1 MLNSEKIA
9 NLCYEANRILRMAIA
24 EDPGPHWCWL
34 DQKKSEST
42 IAGVEFRKANPKV
55 TSEEMHVNWMK
66 TADPLHPQFRDYK
79 DLPKAQKA
87 KDKLFLVIVDFLLRQ
102 E

>member
-1 MLNSEKIA
+1 MLSSERIA
-9 NLCYEANRILRMAIA
+9 SLCHEANRILRLAIG
-24 EDPGPHWCWL
+24 EDIGPHWCWL
-34 DQKKSEST
+34 NQEKSESI

-66 TADPLHPQFRDYK
+66 TANPLHPQFCNYK
-79 DLPKAQKA
+79 DLPRAQKA
-87 KDKLFLVIVDFLLRQ
+87 KDKLFLVIVDFFLRQ